1 VTDFGDDLQGLVG
14 RLTQLMQ
21 DAHGVGLAATQIGII
36 QRVFVFQRGED
47 DAIAVVNPQLE
58 TSGELETDDEGCLSM
73 QGVTIPVERPTHV
86 TLTGKDERGGDL
98 RLELE
103 GLPARIVQHEEDHL
117 DGVLIIDRTDPES
130 RKQALA
136 VLRPRPV
143 LTIA

>member
-1 VTDFGDDLQGLVG
+1 
-14 RLTQLMQ
+14 
-21 DAHGVGLAATQIGII
+21 
-36 QRVFVFQRGED
+36 
-47 DAIAVVNPQLE
+47 
-58 TSGELETDDEGCLSM
+58 
-73 QGVTIPVERPTHV
+73 V